1 MYLTCR
7 ERKASSAVQKISDY
21 KAKEKARMDVSVTNT
36 FHFQISIAS
45 ITSGKDN
52 VIGVWCFFPCR
63 LYWKWLKQIRK
74 KEQCGDMTVCTS
86 Q

>member
-52 VIGVWCFFPCR
+52 VVGSLVFLSMQAI
-63 LYWKWLKQIRK
+63 LEMAKANK
-74 KEQCGDMTVCTS
+74 KEGAMW
-86 Q
+86 